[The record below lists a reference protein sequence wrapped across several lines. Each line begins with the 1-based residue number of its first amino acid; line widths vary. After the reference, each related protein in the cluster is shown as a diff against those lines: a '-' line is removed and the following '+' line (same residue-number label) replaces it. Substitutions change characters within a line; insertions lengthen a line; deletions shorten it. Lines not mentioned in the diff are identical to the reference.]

1 MRVEEI
7 DACNK
12 QHIVDFLQIG
22 RTYLEELDDTPS
34 EVNERFLNSLV
45 RRLQSEPDRWL
56 VMAFDDQPCGFC
68 YSMVDKQDRP
78 GWGFIAEFYVDAM
91 HRRRGV
97 GSQLYDRAEILLAR
111 VGVRHLWLTSNDVAR
126 PFWLAKGLQST
137 GEVES
142 NGHEV
147 MIKMLCCSGAGK
159 CTEPRNTM

>member
-56 VMAFDDQPCGFC
+56 VMAFDDRPCGFC
-68 YSMVDKQDRP
+68 YSMVDTEDRP
-78 GWGFIAEFYVDAM
+78 GWGFIAEFYVQSAD
-91 HRRRGV
+91 RRRGI
-97 GSQLYDRAEILLAR
+97 GSQLYE
-111 VGVRHLWLTSNDVAR
+111 
-126 PFWLAKGLQST
+126 K
-137 GEVES
+137 
-142 NGHEV
+142 
-147 MIKMLCCSGAGK
+147 
-159 CTEPRNTM
+159 TEGD